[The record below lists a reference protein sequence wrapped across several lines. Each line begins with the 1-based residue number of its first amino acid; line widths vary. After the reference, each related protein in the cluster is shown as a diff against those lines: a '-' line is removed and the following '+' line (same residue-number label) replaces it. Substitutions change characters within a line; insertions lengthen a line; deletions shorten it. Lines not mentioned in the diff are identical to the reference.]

1 MSKRKALDYNPP
13 TTSSHSSFHSELAPK
28 LAKLNKEI
36 RKCRKCPLWKARIK
50 TVPGEWPVNAKIMII
65 GQAPGAEENKTGRPF
80 VGRAGQFL
88 NKLLKITGIKRK
100 KIFITSIV
108 KCFPPKNRKPT
119 KKEIK
124 ACLPYLKK
132 QIEIINPKNFILLGE
147 VAFKVFFPSKNLKDF
162 RGKFLTKNG
171 RRYFITYH
179 PAAGIRFQKFK
190 KTLEKDFKKIKNL

>member
-132 QIEIINPKNFILLGE
+132 QIEIINPQKFILLGE

>member
-132 QIEIINPKNFILLGE
+132 QIEIINPQKFILLGE

-190 KTLEKDFKKIKNL
+190 KILEKDFKKIKNL

>member
-108 KCFPPKNRKPT
+108 KCFPPKNREPT

-132 QIEIINPKNFILLGE
+132 QIEIINPQKFILLGE

>member
-1 MSKRKALDYNPP
+1 
-13 TTSSHSSFHSELAPK
+13 LAPK

-88 NKLLKITGIKRK
+88 NKLLKITRIKRK

-132 QIEIINPKNFILLGE
+132 QIEIINPQKFILLGE